1 MKKLAIITIL
11 AATSIAASATDF
23 GVRIGR
29 NDSTETNNAGI
40 TVGQKVGKF
49 GVEAAYDRMVVGND
63 NTRYSLVG
71 TFDFAKFG
79 AATLTSKAGL
89 AYIEPRAGETG
100 YAGLIGVG
108 ASYAL
113 TKDVSLTADYA
124 YQKGQ
129 DRMVAQN
136 GNIYS
141 VGVKYSF

>member
-1 MKKLAIITIL
+1 MKKLVIIAMLAI
-11 AATSIAASATDF
+11 TSLAASATDF
-23 GVRIGR
+23 GLRVGR
-29 NDSTETNNAGI
+29 NDTTETNNAGL
-40 TVGQKVGKF
+40 TVSQKFGKF
-49 GVEAAYDRMVVGND
+49 GVEAAYDRMVTGND

-89 AYIEPRAGETG
+89 AYIEPRAAETG

-113 TKDVSLTADYA
+113 TKDISLTADYA

-129 DRMVAQN
+129 DRMAAQN

-141 VGVKYSF
+141 AGVKYSF